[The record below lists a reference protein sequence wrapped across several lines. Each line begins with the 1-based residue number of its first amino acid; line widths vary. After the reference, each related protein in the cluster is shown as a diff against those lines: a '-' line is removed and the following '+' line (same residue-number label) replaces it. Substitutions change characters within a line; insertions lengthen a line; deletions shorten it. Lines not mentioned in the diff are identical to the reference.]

1 MQERN
6 PPEYLLATN
15 YGSSE
20 KPLYIIV
27 MHTIVQHSITSTL
40 VLLFAFM

>member
-6 PPEYLLATN
+6 PPECLLATN

-20 KPLYIIV
+20 KPLYIIA